1 MGDINQVQI
10 FGRIGADPEI
20 RTTQSSREVA
30 SFSVA
35 TDTGWYDKEKG
46 AWHENTQWHRV
57 VTFQPG
63 LIGVLKDKVKKGVRV
78 IVTGEMNYRNWRKDG
93 ETSDR
98 QQAEIVVGSDGKI
111 NFIDRETG
119 D

>member
-46 AWHENTQWHRV
+46 TWHENTQRHRV
-57 VTFQPG
+57 VTFQQG
-63 LIGVLKDKVKKGVRV
+63 LIGVLKDKVKKASG
-78 IVTGEMNYRNWRKDG
+78 
-93 ETSDR
+93 
-98 QQAEIVVGSDGKI
+98 
-111 NFIDRETG
+111 
-119 D
+119 